1 MYTDMS
7 VGQRLRHFRKAQNL
21 KLIEL
26 AEIIG
31 ISHGSLSQIE
41 TEKTKPSSDTI
52 ESLFKN
58 TNINLGWLLSGEGP
72 MLRSDHGAE
81 PVGEPMMTIVSE
93 SAAAYDVAGEL
104 LGFGFTLVPRYAVT
118 AQAGAGAVVEEE
130 AITDRL
136 AFRTEWLRQ
145 NFTAAPA
152 DLALLD
158 IRGDSMEPTLAD
170 GDMVLI
176 DRTRTG
182 QASGIYVLN
191 ISGELV
197 AKRLIL
203 QPGGTVEIRSDNP
216 LYGARVV
223 ADAALDQL
231 VVVGRVVWHARKMA

>member
-1 MYTDMS
+1 
-7 VGQRLRHFRKAQNL
+7 
-21 KLIEL
+21 
-26 AEIIG
+26 
-31 ISHGSLSQIE
+31 
-41 TEKTKPSSDTI
+41 
-52 ESLFKN
+52 
-58 TNINLGWLLSGEGP
+58 
-72 MLRSDHGAE
+72 
-81 PVGEPMMTIVSE
+81 MMTVVSE

-216 LYGARVV
+216 LYGVRVV

>member
-1 MYTDMS
+1 M
-7 VGQRLRHFRKAQNL
+7 
-21 KLIEL
+21 
-26 AEIIG
+26 
-31 ISHGSLSQIE
+31 
-41 TEKTKPSSDTI
+41 
-52 ESLFKN
+52 
-58 TNINLGWLLSGEGP
+58 
-72 MLRSDHGAE
+72 
-81 PVGEPMMTIVSE
+81 
-93 SAAAYDVAGEL
+93 
-104 LGFGFTLVPRYAVT
+104 
-118 AQAGAGAVVEEE
+118 VEEE

>member
-1 MYTDMS
+1 MFADRMKT
-7 VGQRLRHFRKAQNL
+7 
-21 KLIEL
+21 
-26 AEIIG
+26 IIG
-31 ISHGSLSQIE
+31 DRSQREFAKSLNIS
-41 TEKTKPSSDTI
+41 PSTLWEYLKGRIPPADLIARICEQYGVSEAWI
-52 ESLFKN
+52 
-58 TNINLGWLLSGEGP
+58 LSGEGP
-72 MLRSDHGAE
+72 MLRSDQGAE
-81 PVGEPMMTIVSE
+81 PVGEPMMTVVSE

-104 LGFGFTLVPRYAVT
+104 FGFTLVPRYAVT